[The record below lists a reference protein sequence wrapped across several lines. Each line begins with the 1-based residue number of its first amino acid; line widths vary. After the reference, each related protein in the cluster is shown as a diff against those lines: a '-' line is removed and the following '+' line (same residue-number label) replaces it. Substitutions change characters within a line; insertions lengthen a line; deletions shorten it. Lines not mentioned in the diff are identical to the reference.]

1 MVIHL
6 LIDSRKMV
14 SEYHD
19 LWLLT
24 KSRKMLSQDFENH
37 TWRLS
42 TRSSTMVSGYSWN
55 WIQPSTAPLSIII
68 FERMLLISAVL
79 SLISAVVA
87 ILTVKLS
94 QRRFAKQTGSRSP
107 AYVPNH
113 IVAMTIIL
121 LHLSMFLF
129 LVGLVTFFLAIH
141 KIVAAVVSAAVGVLY
156 LTLTILGRP
165 SSYRTPLSRS
175 LATIVFHS
183 PL

>member
-1 MVIHL
+1 MVMP
-6 LIDSRKMV
+6 LIMKAANCNRIQNCGFPPKARKPQNV
-14 SEYHD
+14 IQPYPAY
-19 LWLLT
+19 T
-24 KSRKMLSQDFENH
+24 KNGILYPNY
-37 TWRLS
+37 WR
-42 TRSSTMVSGYSWN
+42 
-55 WIQPSTAPLSIII
+55 QPSTAPLSIII

-87 ILTVKLS
+87 ILTVTLS
-94 QRRFAKQTGSRSP
+94 RRRFAKQTGS

-121 LHLSMFLF
+121 FHLSMFLF

-141 KIVAAVVSAAVGVLY
+141 KIVAAVVSVAVGVLY
-156 LTLTILGRP
+156 LTLTILSRQ